1 MLGQT
6 MSTLEQCGKF
16 HQRRQYAT
24 LFLLSRAKTICTD
37 ETSWF
42 HEELTWGKITGV
54 VGLEQPDLR
63 LSITI
68 DKPFVNPNVTGLP
81 EALPA
86 PPVRFDEHRP
96 PLLS

>member
-1 MLGQT
+1 MNKFLKGLARNQNHLT
-6 MSTLEQCGKF
+6 GKPP
-16 HQRRQYAT
+16 R
-24 LFLLSRAKTICTD
+24 
-37 ETSWF
+37 F
-42 HEELTWGKITGV
+42 HEELTWGKITEV

-63 LSITI
+63 LSIAI

-81 EALPA
+81 EAVPA